1 MKTVILVLLMF
12 AVVLTPAIIWM
23 IVTVRTASRR
33 GKPDPQLR
41 QQLLTAPQGMAT
53 ILERRLTVYQAFGGT
68 IARGTRRL
76 CTFTV
81 VVRTPDGS
89 TFHSYAEALI
99 DFTAWN
105 QNELAEGQVHP
116 VKYLPHDTS
125 RVWFVEKLSQN

>member
-1 MKTVILVLLMF
+1 MKTVMIVLF
-12 AVVLTPAIIWM
+12 ICAVVLTPGIIWV
-23 IVTVRTASRR
+23 IVMVRTANRR

-53 ILERRLTVYQAFGGT
+53 IVERRLTVYQTFGGT

-81 VVRTPDGS
+81 VVRTPDGF
-89 TFHSYAEALI
+89 TFQSYAEALI
-99 DFTAWN
+99 DFAAWN
-105 QNELAEGQVHP
+105 QDEFAEGQVHP

-125 RVWFVEKLSQN
+125 RVWFVEKLG